1 MQKRSFLS
9 NGEAANGRKLEVIA
23 LPFSNVD
30 RPEAILRKARLAMDI
45 DYVAPDDEFL
55 IVRSLDAVLATVKVG
70 EKSEER
76 QWWAELQRG
85 E

>member
-1 MQKRSFLS
+1 
-9 NGEAANGRKLEVIA
+9 
-23 LPFSNVD
+23 
-30 RPEAILRKARLAMDI
+30 MDI